1 MAKRGM
7 DFKSKEVINITDARR
22 LGFVQ
27 DVCADLE
34 TGKITSIVV
43 PGSNKL
49 LSMFTSEND
58 IVITWDKIKCI
69 GEDII
74 LVEIWYMM
82 TDGNYKII
90 YYFLFSLCVFNA
102 NKKWEEC
109 GRTNLLFTWKIYE
122 IKKRCSIEHCNNHS

>member
-7 DFKSKEVINITDARR
+7 DFKSKEVINIADARK

-43 PGSNKL
+43 PGGNKL
-49 LSMFTSEND
+49 LSMFSNEND

-69 GEDII
+69 GDEVI
-74 LVEIWYMM
+74 LVEI
-82 TDGNYKII
+82 
-90 YYFLFSLCVFNA
+90 
-102 NKKWEEC
+102 
-109 GRTNLLFTWKIYE
+109 
-122 IKKRCSIEHCNNHS
+122 

>member
-1 MAKRGM
+1 MERSVNNMGKRGM
-7 DFKSKEVINITDARR
+7 DFKSKEVININDARR

-69 GEDII
+69 GDDII
-74 LVEIWYMM
+74 LVEI
-82 TDGNYKII
+82 
-90 YYFLFSLCVFNA
+90 
-102 NKKWEEC
+102 
-109 GRTNLLFTWKIYE
+109 
-122 IKKRCSIEHCNNHS
+122 